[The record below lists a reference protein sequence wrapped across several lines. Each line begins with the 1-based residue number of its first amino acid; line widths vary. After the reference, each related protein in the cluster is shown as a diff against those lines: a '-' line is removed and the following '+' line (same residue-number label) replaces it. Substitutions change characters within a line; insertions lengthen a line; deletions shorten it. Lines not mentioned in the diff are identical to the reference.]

1 MPIQVTCPGCYA
13 RFSVSDKYAGK
24 KGPCPKCKKE
34 IVVPDKAQ
42 EVVIHAPEL
51 TGPKD
56 SKGVS
61 ILKPIK
67 RKEFEL
73 TNLQLVITSG
83 LALVTIIAAI
93 SARFAF
99 DTVPW
104 WYLALG
110 VISLSYPVAWAG
122 YAFLRDDELGGYFGK
137 ELAIRL
143 AACSALFAVTWGLYW
158 GLAYYLGNKSLA
170 QVDGVSFA
178 IFLAIMLGVGAFAS
192 LAKLGNGVWSKPA
205 PLCPL
210 PWDHDCLGSRR
221 RCRDR
226 RASFR
231 RLRNKSLRVAIGP
244 QVTEVEGEQ
253 YHASPVSLV
262 GALAVVDGFV
272 VAMKCQGRLE
282 ARRWW
287 NR

>member
-73 TNLQLVITSG
+73 TNLQLVIASG

-99 DTVPW
+99 EVVPW

-143 AACSALFAVTWGLYW
+143 GACSALFAVTWGLYW

-178 IFLAIMLGVGAFAS
+178 IFLAIMLGIGAFAS
-192 LAKLGNGVWSKPA
+192 LGSLEMEFGQSLLHYALYLGITLVLALVAGAEIAEPLSGGSSTNPYGLPSVPKLPK
-205 PLCPL
+205 
-210 PWDHDCLGSRR
+210 
-221 RCRDR
+221 
-226 RASFR
+226 
-231 RLRNKSLRVAIGP
+231 
-244 QVTEVEGEQ
+244 
-253 YHASPVSLV
+253 
-262 GALAVVDGFV
+262 
-272 VAMKCQGRLE
+272 
-282 ARRWW
+282 
-287 NR
+287 